1 MGIKDQIFEDF
12 FAKLAVEDEVPITV
26 VTELKNLVAGGE
38 SVSEEELLIIIE
50 RGFEDDNENKEV

>member
-38 SVSEEELLIIIE
+38 SVSEEELLRIIE
-50 RGFEDDNENKEV
+50 RGFEDVNENKEV

>member
-1 MGIKDQIFEDF
+1 MGIKDHIFEDF

-38 SVSEEELLIIIE
+38 SVSEEELLRIIE
-50 RGFEDDNENKEV
+50 RGFEDVNENKEV